1 LVKLLSSS
9 LKSDTFM
16 RIREST
22 AHHSCWMFWKNI
34 TLRYSLHVVSPNT
47 ETRAYLVSSAIWS
60 NQTSCTIVCYTRLRG
75 NLTLPGTIHINS
87 WTVSLNF
94 NYLLGYT
101 NYTAPIDSCS
111 LVPDVILLLTYH
123 AEHWITW
130 KFQHVSVS
138 TSCVQTR
145 SYRRRIGR
153 IIVLENNKMKITRQS
168 TRAIKS
174 QICPA
179 LKSATIK
186 VLRSGP
192 LFAKPISPVPI
203 GML

>member
-1 LVKLLSSS
+1 MLRLPRLTIAESSD
-9 LKSDTFM
+9 LKCNWTEYDYCR
-16 RIREST
+16 RIGFRRNG
-22 AHHSCWMFWKNI
+22 FWRNG
-34 TLRYSLHVVSPNT
+34 TEPAVLYEVTRYL
-47 ETRAYLVSSAIWS
+47 A
-60 NQTSCTIVCYTRLRG
+60 QT
-75 NLTLPGTIHINS
+75 NS
-87 WTVSLNF
+87 WTVPPNF
-94 NYLLGYT
+94 NYLLGCT

-168 TRAIKS
+168 TRAVKS

-179 LKSATIK
+179 LVSDN
-186 VLRSGP
+186 
-192 LFAKPISPVPI
+192 
-203 GML
+203 